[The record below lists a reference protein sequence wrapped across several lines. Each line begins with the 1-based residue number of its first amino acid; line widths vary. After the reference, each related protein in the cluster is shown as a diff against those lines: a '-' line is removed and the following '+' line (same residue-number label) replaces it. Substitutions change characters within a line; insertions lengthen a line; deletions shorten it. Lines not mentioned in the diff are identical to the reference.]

1 MSKKKKW
8 IFSGVIL
15 LSVGILIA
23 GIAFA
28 IAGADMSKLNS
39 LKLVQNAYE
48 ISDDFDNINIEADI
62 ENINFALSDDK
73 SCKVLCYEEE
83 DYTHNVSVQ
92 NNTLM
97 ITKPD
102 RNKWYLNYYFVTET
116 PEITVYLPE
125 NYYKSLKID
134 SDTGDNYIPNEFSF
148 DSISVSLSTG
158 NVTCLASA
166 NKNIDIETDT
176 GNISLSDM
184 NSENVKII
192 SDTGEI
198 EINNANLSG
207 KLYIEEDTGSVK
219 MQNIS
224 CNELAWNANTG
235 EIAMTDVIAANDFKL
250 ESDTGDIEF
259 NSCDAE
265 TIFAESSTGNIYGTL
280 LKEMVIIA
288 ESDTGDINI
297 PKTFS
302 GGRCELITDTG
313 DITIELK

>member
-15 LSVGILIA
+15 LSVGVLIA
-23 GIAFA
+23 VIAFA

-39 LKLVQNAYE
+39 LKLVQNAYN
-48 ISDDFDNINIEADI
+48 ISEDFDNISIEADI

-83 DYTHNVSVQ
+83 DYTHNVRVQ

-134 SDTGDNYIPNEFSF
+134 SDTGDNYIPNGFSF

-158 NVTCLASA
+158 NITCLASA
-166 NKNIDIETDT
+166 NKNVDIETDT